1 MDPAVFTL
9 GIDFG
14 TNSVRALVVRTSD
27 GAELGTAVADYPGG
41 HQGVLLDPA
50 DHNLARQRP
59 ADHLWGLERAVSGA
73 LAQARA
79 AESFDPAR
87 LVGIGV
93 DTTGSSP
100 LPVDAA
106 NRALGTLPEWK
117 DDPNAQCWLW
127 KDHTAWQEAQRIT

>member
-59 ADHLWGLERAVSGA
+59 ADNLWGLERAVTGA
-73 LAQARA
+73 LAHL
-79 AESFDPAR
+79 D
-87 LVGIGV
+87 
-93 DTTGSSP
+93 
-100 LPVDAA
+100 
-106 NRALGTLPEWK
+106 
-117 DDPNAQCWLW
+117 
-127 KDHTAWQEAQRIT
+127 AQRVTLALDTERAGRVHVHFPRLGYRLQQA